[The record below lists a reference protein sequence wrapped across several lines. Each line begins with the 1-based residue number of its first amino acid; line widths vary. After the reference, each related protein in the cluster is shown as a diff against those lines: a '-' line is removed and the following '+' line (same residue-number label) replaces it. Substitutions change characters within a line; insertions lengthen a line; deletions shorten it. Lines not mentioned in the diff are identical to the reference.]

1 MIAKYLKTA
10 QYAKLYNMN
19 RRTVINNFHKGF
31 IPGYQDKNTKTIY
44 ILNPEYQE
52 QKPKTVKRAILY
64 ARVSSSTNKKSLD
77 GQISRMEE
85 YCSVKGYQIVDEV
98 KEIASGMN
106 ANRRKLSRI
115 LKRDNYD
122 ILLCEHPDRLTRFGF
137 KYLVILLGRLH
148 VTVEPINVAKTKDE
162 DLFND
167 FVSIMT
173 SFCQRLYGRN
183 KKKKT
188 MAIIDA
194 LKTKQEKKENEK

>member
-115 LKRDNYD
+115 LKRDDYD

-137 KYLVILLGRLH
+137 NYLVILLGRLH

-167 FVSIMT
+167 FVSITT

-183 KKKKT
+183 RKKKI

>member
-115 LKRDNYD
+115 LKRDDYD

-137 KYLVILLGRLH
+137 NYLVILLGRLH

-173 SFCQRLYGRN
+173 SFYQRLYGRN
-183 KKKKT
+183 RKKKA

>member
-115 LKRDNYD
+115 LKRDDYD

-137 KYLVILLGRLH
+137 NYLVILLGRLH

-167 FVSIMT
+167 FVSIVT

-183 KKKKT
+183 RKKKT

>member
-98 KEIASGMN
+98 KEIVSGMN
-106 ANRRKLSRI
+106 ANRHKLSRI
-115 LKRDNYD
+115 LKKDDYD

-137 KYLVILLGRLH
+137 NYLVILLGRLH
-148 VTVEPINVAKTKDE
+148 VTVESINVAKTKDE

-183 KKKKT
+183 RKKKT